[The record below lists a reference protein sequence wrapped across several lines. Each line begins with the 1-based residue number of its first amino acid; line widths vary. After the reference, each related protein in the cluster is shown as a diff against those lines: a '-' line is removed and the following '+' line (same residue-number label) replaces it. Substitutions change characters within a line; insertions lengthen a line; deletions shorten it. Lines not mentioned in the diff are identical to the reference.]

1 MSPLFFCLPELHDNV
16 ASSPILHVL
25 GLVQE
30 FLHLQL
36 WLIYMRCFSNLQIH
50 YHRHGHT
57 ILLLYRKAV
66 LLGYMFL
73 YPLDH
78 LPIKFNSSSSTA
90 PPKMLIIS
98 AIAYGVILTQRR
110 CVRAAYIKHIAPR
123 VICVFCQNGSVD
135 AAYLRYIAL
144 QVLYKIILR
153 AIRIKIIPI
162 AIRNSRNLL

>member
-36 WLIYMRCFSNLQIH
+36 WLIYMRCFSDLQIH

-98 AIAYGVILTQRR
+98 AIAYGVILTQCR
-110 CVRAAYIKHIAPR
+110 CICTAYIKHIAPR
-123 VICVFCQNGSVD
+123 VICVFYQNGSVD

-144 QVLYKIILR
+144 QILYKIILR
-153 AIRIKIIPI
+153 AIKIISI
-162 AIRNSRNLL
+162 AIGNSRNLL